1 MNIRESRKWVGTEE
15 IGHLK
20 ILQWNI
26 LAQTLS
32 GEDAGFPC
40 SPEFLEF
47 DHRFSKIIQEI
58 VHYKPE
64 VICLQE
70 VDIFED
76 ISTELLKHGYKG
88 IFVAKPNS
96 PCLKFKV
103 NRGPDGNAIF
113 YKEDTLALLSNE
125 NTILNATNSTLL
137 RANFIHKETKVH
149 FTVLTTHLKSKSE
162 FSQIRLKQTRS
173 ISEELKKLKH
183 TNYIICGDFN
193 ADPSEPF
200 YKLLTEEIGLISV
213 FQAIF
218 GHELAYT
225 TWKKRN
231 GSYVKKMGEANKE
244 TKKVEDYI
252 FYHPANISCCNI
264 LDLPLEN
271 CIGSDL
277 LPCKDYTSDHLS
289 LMATLKFNVAGYIKI
304 QC

>member
-26 LAQTLS
+26 LAQALA
-32 GEDAGFPC
+32 GKDAGFPC
-40 SPEFLEF
+40 SEEFLEF
-47 DHRFSKIIQEI
+47 DYRFSRIIQEI
-58 VHYKPE
+58 VHYKPD

-76 ISTELLKHGYKG
+76 LSKELLKHGYNG

-96 PCLKFKV
+96 PCLQFKI

-113 YKEDTLALLSNE
+113 YKEETLTLISKKS
-125 NTILNATNSTLL
+125 TILNATNSTVLI
-137 RANFIHKETKVH
+137 ANFIHKETKVH
-149 FTVLTTHLKSKSE
+149 FTVLTTHLKSKSQ
-162 FSQIRLKQTRS
+162 FSQIRLEQTKS
-173 ISEELKKLKH
+173 ISKELKKLNH

-200 YKLLTEEIGLISV
+200 YELLTGKEIGIKSV
-213 FQAIF
+213 FQDIF
-218 GHELAYT
+218 GHEPTYT

-231 GSYVKKMGEANKE
+231 GSYAKKMGEANNE

-252 FYHPANISCCNI
+252 FFHPANISCCKI
-264 LDLPLEN
+264 LDLPQDN

-289 LMATLKFNVAGYIKI
+289 LMATLKFSGAIKI
-304 QC
+304 QLN